1 MRRFI
6 ILVTAGV
13 AAAAVTTGLLLSPA
27 ASQQELQRTT
37 ITLFDPNKGGFEKG
51 IDERPLNK
59 FGAGDWAVFRDPF
72 FDPETCERAGWNHGR
87 SVVIK
92 PLDQGD
98 AVAMFDG
105 GIVLP
110 DGKLAFQFMGTF
122 GEGDSPEGAKIAVTG
137 GTGAYKDARGEV
149 TFTSGVELCD
159 RRGSLAVVDL
169 LLQ

>member
-1 MRRFI
+1 VSRFI
-6 ILVTAGV
+6 TSVIAGGAAV
-13 AAAAVTTGLLLSPA
+13 AAAIGLLLSPA
-27 ASQQELQRTT
+27 ASQQEPQRTT
-37 ITLFDPNKGGFEKG
+37 FTLFDPNKGGFEKL
-51 IDERPLNK
+51 IDERPLDK

-72 FDPETCERAGWNHGR
+72 LDPETCEKLGWNHGR

-92 PLDQGD
+92 PLSKGD

-110 DGKLAFQFMGTF
+110 DGKLSFQFIGTF
-122 GEGDSPEGAKIAVTG
+122 GEGDGPEGAKIAVTG

-149 TFTSGVELCD
+149 TFTSGVVLCD
-159 RRGSLAVVDL
+159 RRGSLVEADL

>member
-1 MRRFI
+1 MSRFT
-6 ILVTAGV
+6 ILVTAGF
-13 AAAAVTTGLLLSPA
+13 AAVATGLLLSPA
-27 ASQQELQRTT
+27 SSQQEPQRTT
-37 ITLFDPNKGGFEKG
+37 FTLFDPNKGGFEKQ
-51 IDERPLNK
+51 INEQPRDS

-72 FDPETCERAGWNHGR
+72 FDSETCERAGWNHGR

-92 PLDQGD
+92 PLANGD

-110 DGKLAFQFMGTF
+110 DGKLAFQFIGTF
-122 GEGDSPEGAKIAVTG
+122 GESARPEGAKIAVTG

-159 RRGSLAVVDL
+159 RLGSLVAVDL

>member
-1 MRRFI
+1 MSRSI
-6 ILVTAGV
+6 IVVTAGLVTAAV
-13 AAAAVTTGLLLSPA
+13 ATGLLLSPA
-27 ASQQELQRTT
+27 SSQQEPQRTT
-37 ITLFDPNKGGFEKG
+37 MQLFDPDQGGFEKQ
-51 IDERPLNK
+51 INEQPLT

-72 FDPETCERAGWNHGR
+72 LDPETCERVGWNHGR

-92 PLDQGD
+92 PLTNGD

-105 GIVLP
+105 GIVLA
-110 DGKLAFQFMGTF
+110 DGKLAFQFVGTF
-122 GEGDSPEGAKIAVTG
+122 GESASPEGAKIAVTG

-149 TFTSGVELCD
+149 TFTSGVRLCD